1 VVSVGSVIVDFDG
14 TACVHDV
21 AEHLLI
27 EFGDPSW
34 PDYDEAWERGEL
46 DSRRVITAQAAML
59 RGSVE
64 EMTAFALAHCE
75 IDSTFPPFVRWLED
89 EGVDVSV
96 ASDGFGFYI
105 APLLEAAGLE
115 RVRVITNTWSPDGD
129 ARIAFGN
136 GHAECIGCGTCKMN
150 AVLAARGRGP
160 VAFVGEGASDRYG
173 ALYADVAFAKDRLV
187 GIAIADGVP
196 FLPWETFDDV
206 RAALEGLEAIPGA
219 VGRERCPGWRIA

>member
-1 VVSVGSVIVDFDG
+1 MLPIGSVIVDFDG
-14 TACVHDV
+14 TACLHDV

-34 PDYDEAWERGEL
+34 PEVDEAWERGEL
-46 DSRRVITAQAAML
+46 DSRRVIEAQAAML
-59 RGSVE
+59 DAPLERMV
-64 EMTAFALAHCE
+64 AFALEHCA
-75 IDSTFPPFVRWLED
+75 IDPTFPPFVRWLED
-89 EGVDVSV
+89 GGVDVAV

-105 APLLEAAGLE
+105 APLLAAAGLE
-115 RVRVITNTWSPDGD
+115 RVRVITNTWSPNGD

-150 AVLAARGRGP
+150 AVLAARARGS

-187 GIAIADGVP
+187 GIATADGVP
-196 FLPWETFDDV
+196 FLLWETFDDV
-206 RAALEGLEAIPGA
+206 RAHLETLDVVPGS
-219 VGRERCPGWRIA
+219 VGRERCPGWRTP